1 MKIKLP
7 RAVAAWGSGLIL
19 GFVRGRRNKFQQI
32 ADLALQNGTKPGK
45 DIGIKASDL
54 VLVVSV
60 QLGSLHFRA
69 LSQFCSADFLLLK
82 QFCQVDF
89 YCTIQTQVLTPQNES
104 C

>member
-45 DIGIKASDL
+45 DIGIKTGDL
-54 VLVVSV
+54 VFAILVKLSA
-60 QLGSLHFRA
+60 LHFRT
-69 LSQFCSADFLLLK
+69 LS
-82 QFCQVDF
+82 
-89 YCTIQTQVLTPQNES
+89 
-104 C
+104 